1 MRRLYSAR
9 FCRAATLCRA
19 PPFFI
24 AAPFTAIMIV
34 GTLVLV
40 EVTAGITEASMT
52 RSSSSTVI
60 AKI

>member
-9 FCRAATLCRA
+9 FCCAATLCRA
-19 PPFFI
+19 PPFMI
-24 AAPFTAIMIV
+24 AAPFSAIMIV

-52 RSSSSTVI
+52 RSPSTR
-60 AKI
+60 